1 MNKKQKKV
9 LKRIIVAAVL
19 LVIIGIAGSVVS
31 IPKWL
36 EFLFYLVPY
45 FVIGYDILRKAWKGI
60 CNRQMFDENFLMAVA
75 TIGAIALGDY
85 KEGVAV
91 MLFYQIGELFQSYAV
106 GNTRICSVCRLCCSI
121 RSENYSRVMRSER
134 AAGISVI

>member
-45 FVIGYDILRKAWKGI
+45 FVIGYDFCGKPGRESATGR
-60 CNRQMFDENFLMAVA
+60 CLMK
-75 TIGAIALGDY
+75 I
-85 KEGVAV
+85 
-91 MLFYQIGELFQSYAV
+91 F
-106 GNTRICSVCRLCCSI
+106 
-121 RSENYSRVMRSER
+121 
-134 AAGISVI
+134 

>member
-45 FVIGYDILRKAWKGI
+45 FVIGYDILRKAW
-60 CNRQMFDENFLMAVA
+60 
-75 TIGAIALGDY
+75 
-85 KEGVAV
+85 
-91 MLFYQIGELFQSYAV
+91 
-106 GNTRICSVCRLCCSI
+106 
-121 RSENYSRVMRSER
+121 
-134 AAGISVI
+134 

>member
-19 LVIIGIAGSVVS
+19 LVIIGIAGSIVS

-45 FVIGYDILRKAWKGI
+45 FVIGYDILRKPGRESATGR
-60 CNRQMFDENFLMAVA
+60 CLMK
-75 TIGAIALGDY
+75 I
-85 KEGVAV
+85 
-91 MLFYQIGELFQSYAV
+91 F
-106 GNTRICSVCRLCCSI
+106 
-121 RSENYSRVMRSER
+121 
-134 AAGISVI
+134 

>member
-45 FVIGYDILRKAWKGI
+45 FVMIFCGKPGKESVTGR
-60 CNRQMFDENFLMAVA
+60 CLMK
-75 TIGAIALGDY
+75 I
-85 KEGVAV
+85 
-91 MLFYQIGELFQSYAV
+91 F
-106 GNTRICSVCRLCCSI
+106 
-121 RSENYSRVMRSER
+121 
-134 AAGISVI
+134 

>member
-19 LVIIGIAGSVVS
+19 LVIIGIAGSIVS

-45 FVIGYDILRKAWKGI
+45 LVIGYDILRKAWKGI
-60 CNRQMFDENFLMAVA
+60 LNRRPFDECFLMFIA
-75 TIGAIALGDY
+75 TIVILLIYRKNILSNMLA
-85 KEGVAV
+85 
-91 MLFYQIGELFQSYAV
+91 MLFNIITWLFVVAAFAV
-106 GNTRICSVCRLCCSI
+106 KF
-121 RSENYSRVMRSER
+121 
-134 AAGISVI
+134 

>member
-60 CNRQMFDENFLMAVA
+60 CNRQMFDEITAELEDCQ
-75 TIGAIALGDY
+75 GL
-85 KEGVAV
+85 
-91 MLFYQIGELFQSYAV
+91 LF
-106 GNTRICSVCRLCCSI
+106 
-121 RSENYSRVMRSER
+121 RSEC
-134 AAGISVI
+134 I

>member
-75 TIGAIALGDY
+75 TIGAIALGGPGPASILRIHRRWLRSGTPSGRNSPSGSSS
-85 KEGVAV
+85 KGRFLPGCERTP
-91 MLFYQIGELFQSYAV
+91 AV
-106 GNTRICSVCRLCCSI
+106 GWRT
-121 RSENYSRVMRSER
+121 
-134 AAGISVI
+134 G

>member
-1 MNKKQKKV
+1 MKKKQKKV

-60 CNRQMFDENFLMAVA
+60 CNRQMFDAFS
-75 TIGAIALGDY
+75 
-85 KEGVAV
+85 
-91 MLFYQIGELFQSYAV
+91 Q
-106 GNTRICSVCRLCCSI
+106 RLPLTWRRPPGKTLTVS
-121 RSENYSRVMRSER
+121 MQWFWQP
-134 AAGISVI
+134 

>member
-36 EFLFYLVPY
+36 EFLFYLVMIFCGKPGKES
-45 FVIGYDILRKAWKGI
+45 VTGR
-60 CNRQMFDENFLMAVA
+60 CLMK
-75 TIGAIALGDY
+75 I
-85 KEGVAV
+85 
-91 MLFYQIGELFQSYAV
+91 F
-106 GNTRICSVCRLCCSI
+106 
-121 RSENYSRVMRSER
+121 
-134 AAGISVI
+134 

>member
-45 FVIGYDILRKAWKGI
+45 FVIGYDI
-60 CNRQMFDENFLMAVA
+60 Q
-75 TIGAIALGDY
+75 
-85 KEGVAV
+85 
-91 MLFYQIGELFQSYAV
+91 
-106 GNTRICSVCRLCCSI
+106 
-121 RSENYSRVMRSER
+121 
-134 AAGISVI
+134 

>member
-75 TIGAIALGDY
+75 TIGAIALSVPKGRMRAFPRTSYSDRIS
-85 KEGVAV
+85 GV
-91 MLFYQIGELFQSYAV
+91 FPTQK
-106 GNTRICSVCRLCCSI
+106 CI
-121 RSENYSRVMRSER
+121 RTFLE
-134 AAGISVI
+134 

>member
-60 CNRQMFDENFLMAVA
+60 CNRQMFDENFLMAVQPS
-75 TIGAIALGDY
+75 
-85 KEGVAV
+85 ER
-91 MLFYQIGELFQSYAV
+91 SP
-106 GNTRICSVCRLCCSI
+106 SVITKSVLQLCCFI
-121 RSENYSRVMRSER
+121 RSESCSRVMQSVR